1 MLGQLD
7 ENRLR
12 NHAVHAFANQCFG
25 SNSGSQRKNKR
36 KFRRALNIIRAFFTR
51 VALMLFKNLVFHR
64 LPAEWTSAAAD
75 LESRLADRTL
85 QPCAPFEMSSRG
97 WVPVTSGGRLLHTV
111 NQQHMIALG
120 DNQKLLPG
128 SIIRQVA
135 QERAE
140 IQAGEQGFPVGRKQM
155 RDLRARV
162 ADELRARALT
172 RRRVTRAWIDP
183 QGGWFAIDAAGAE
196 TVVETLGDTLGSFA
210 PLVIETER
218 SPHAAMASWLLRGE
232 APLRF
237 SIDDDLELRAADK
250 SKTIIRYTRHPLDG
264 KEIQAH
270 LASGKYPTRLGLTWN
285 DRVSFVLTDKL
296 QVKRLEFLEMGQDP
310 AVGDDDVDP
319 AEQFDIDFAVMAGE
333 LASLLKDLW
342 LALGK
347 ESVPAADWP
356 VRSKVA

>member
-1 MLGQLD
+1 
-7 ENRLR
+7 
-12 NHAVHAFANQCFG
+12 
-25 SNSGSQRKNKR
+25 
-36 KFRRALNIIRAFFTR
+36 
-51 VALMLFKNLVFHR
+51 MLFKNLVFHR
-64 LPAEWTSAAAD
+64 MPADWALTAAE
-75 LESRLADRTL
+75 LEGQLAGRTL
-85 QPCAPFEMSSRG
+85 QPCGPFELSSRG
-97 WVPVTSGGRLLHTV
+97 WVPVTSGGRLLHTL
-111 NQQHMIALG
+111 NRHHMIALG

-140 IQAGEQGFPVGRKQM
+140 VQAEEQGFPVGRKQM

-172 RRRVTRAWIDP
+172 RRRVTRAWIDTE
-183 QGGWFAIDAAGAE
+183 GGWFAVDAAGITRAE

-210 PLVIETER
+210 PLAIETER
-218 SPHAAMASWLLRGE
+218 SPHAAMTSWLLRGE
-232 APLRF
+232 APARF
-237 SIDDDLELRAADK
+237 SIDDDLELQTSDK

-296 QVKRLEFLEMGQDP
+296 QVKRLEFLEMGKDSTE
-310 AVGDDDVDP
+310 GDDVDP

-333 LASLLKDLW
+333 LANLLKDLW
-342 LALGK
+342 QVLGK
-347 ESVPAADWP
+347 ESAAAAEWPA
-356 VRSKVA
+356 RSKVA

>member
-1 MLGQLD
+1 
-7 ENRLR
+7 
-12 NHAVHAFANQCFG
+12 
-25 SNSGSQRKNKR
+25 
-36 KFRRALNIIRAFFTR
+36 
-51 VALMLFKNLVFHR
+51 MLFKNLVFHR
-64 LPAEWTSAAAD
+64 MPADWALTAAE
-75 LESRLADRTL
+75 LEGQLAGRML
-85 QPCAPFEMSSRG
+85 QPCGPFELSSRG
-97 WVPVTSGGRLLHTV
+97 WVPVTSGGRLLHTL
-111 NQQHMIALG
+111 NRHHMIALG

-140 IQAGEQGFPVGRKQM
+140 VQAEEQGFPVGRKQM

-172 RRRVTRAWIDP
+172 RRRVTRAWIDTE
-183 QGGWFAIDAAGAE
+183 GGWFAVDAAGITRAE

-210 PLVIETER
+210 PLAIETER
-218 SPHAAMASWLLRGE
+218 SPHAVMTSWLLRGA
-232 APLRF
+232 APARF
-237 SIDDDLELRAADK
+237 SIDDDLELQTSDK

-296 QVKRLEFLEMGQDP
+296 QVKRLEFLEMGKDST
-310 AVGDDDVDP
+310 AGDDVDP

-333 LASLLKDLW
+333 LANLLKDLW
-342 LALGK
+342 QVLGK
-347 ESVPAADWP
+347 ESAAPAEWP

>member
-1 MLGQLD
+1 
-7 ENRLR
+7 
-12 NHAVHAFANQCFG
+12 
-25 SNSGSQRKNKR
+25 
-36 KFRRALNIIRAFFTR
+36 
-51 VALMLFKNLVFHR
+51 MLFKNLVFHR
-64 LPAEWTSAAAD
+64 LPAEWTLTAAD
-75 LESRLADRTL
+75 LEAQLAGRTL
-85 QPCAPFEMSSRG
+85 QPCGPFEMSSRG

-120 DNQKLLPG
+120 ENQKLLPG

-140 IQAGEQGFPVGRKQM
+140 VQAEEQGFPVGRKQM

-183 QGGWFAIDAAGAE
+183 SAGWFAVDAAGTARAE
-196 TVVETLGDTLGSFA
+196 IVVETLGDTLGSFA
-210 PLVIETER
+210 PLAIDIER
-218 SPHAAMASWLLRGE
+218 SPHAAMASWLQRGE
-232 APLRF
+232 APGRF

-250 SKTIIRYTRHPLDG
+250 SKTVIRYTHHPLDG

-296 QVKRLEFLEMGQDP
+296 QVKRLDFLEMSSEP
-310 AVGDDDVDP
+310 AEGDETVDP

-342 LALGK
+342 HALGK
-347 ESVPAADWP
+347 ESAEAAEWPA
-356 VRSKVA
+356 RSKVA